1 MTRSNRILTPHIA
14 LSASLYFR
22 KLLERIRD
30 DDKSIRVVVVQR
42 EDVEPR
48 AACHNARLALAAL
61 PKISLYDRNPV
72 TGKLT
77 PITENQKLPSCD
89 AFRGWLDRHITD
101 AGWSRCLTN
110 SRRQYLKDRHEAA
123 CREVLSGNAISPS
136 EPSQAA
142 IADAGCKEQVA

>member
-1 MTRSNRILTPHIA
+1 MTRSNRMITPHIA

-30 DDKSIRVVVVQR
+30 DDRSIRVVVVQIGDLEAR
-42 EDVEPR
+42 V
-48 AACHNARLALAAL
+48 ACHNARLALAAL
-61 PKISLYDRNPV
+61 PKISLYDRDPV

-89 AFRGWLDRHITD
+89 AFRAWLDTHITD

-123 CREVLSGNAISPS
+123 WREVLSGSPISPG
-136 EPSQAA
+136 EPSQMT
-142 IADAGCKEQVA
+142 IAGAGYKEQVA

>member
-1 MTRSNRILTPHIA
+1 MLTPHIA

-30 DDKSIRVVVVQR
+30 DDKSIRVVIVQV
-42 EDVEPR
+42 EDLEPR
-48 AACHNARLALAAL
+48 VACHNARLALAAL
-61 PKISLYDRNPV
+61 PKISLYNRNPG

-89 AFRGWLDRHITD
+89 AFRAWLDAHISD

-123 CREVLSGNAISPS
+123 CCEVLSGNAILPGEPS
-136 EPSQAA
+136 EMT
-142 IADAGCKEQVA
+142 IADAGRKEQVA